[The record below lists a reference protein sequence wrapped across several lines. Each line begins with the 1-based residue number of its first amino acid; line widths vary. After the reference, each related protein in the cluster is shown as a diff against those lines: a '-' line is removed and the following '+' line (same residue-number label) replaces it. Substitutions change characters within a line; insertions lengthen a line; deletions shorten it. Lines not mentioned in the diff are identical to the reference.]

1 MWPVDW
7 QSCGPGFSCISI
19 LAVKTDVKIA
29 GTYLNIKITAKST
42 LIFEGTWLDW
52 LIGTIPSPDSW
63 WPRSLQSIFAR
74 FCYLDLFGL
83 IYLYHASFTSYSFH
97 IPVVRT
103 HWYMNLRL
111 SLGLLRASRTEAN
124 LWVKWSGHV
133 MRRQFE
139 AWVQHQGALFY
150 MLFLRVFFQTT
161 KPSSFKRH
169 GYSSSVSTMN
179 PL

>member
-1 MWPVDW
+1 MDW
-7 QSCGPGFSCISI
+7 QSCGPGFSCSI
-19 LAVKTDVKIA
+19 LTVKTDVKIA

-83 IYLYHASFTSYSFH
+83 VYLYHASFTSYSFH

-103 HWYMNLRL
+103 QWYMNLRLRL

-124 LWVKWSGHV
+124 LWVKWSEHV

-139 AWVQHQGALFY
+139 AWVQHQGPLFY
-150 MLFLRVFFQTT
+150 MLFPRVFFQTT
-161 KPSSFKRH
+161 KPSSFK
-169 GYSSSVSTMN
+169 MF
-179 PL
+179 